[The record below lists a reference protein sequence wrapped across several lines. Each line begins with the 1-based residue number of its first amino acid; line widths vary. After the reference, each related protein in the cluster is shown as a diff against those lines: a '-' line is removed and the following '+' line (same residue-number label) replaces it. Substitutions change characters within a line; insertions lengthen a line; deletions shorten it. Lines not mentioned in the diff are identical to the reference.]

1 MAQLD
6 GCWEYWA
13 GGSMGPD
20 YLRLNA
26 DGTFYNPAWPED
38 GGTWVVTAY
47 DPARGKYWNDP
58 PYEIALFYRDGR
70 VNVKGLTIGEQEDT
84 GDGILHDAFS
94 LTNWEGGGGYV
105 RINEED
111 VPLREHGDGNG

>member
-26 DGTFYNPAWPED
+26 DGTFYNPAWPQD

-84 GDGILHDAFS
+84 GDGILRDAFS